1 MSDLRPRTTEQRIRI
16 LRHSRTPRRG
26 VRLKAA
32 CFFGL
37 LLALMVFSLL
47 LPLRPA
53 DSERERRELTK
64 FPEFSV
70 EALQSGRFFRGIETW
85 FSDTFPGRDSFL
97 DVNKQITSLYGIRTV
112 EVRGELPQGDDIPD
126 KPFTG
131 K

>member
-16 LRHSRTPRRG
+16 LRHSRLPRRG

-32 CFFGL
+32 FFFGL
-37 LLALMVFSLL
+37 LLILMVFSLI
-47 LPLRPA
+47 LPLRPSF
-53 DSERERRELTK
+53 SERERRELTE
-64 FPEFSV
+64 FPEFSL
-70 EALQSGRFFRGIETW
+70 ETLQSGQYFQGIEAW
-85 FSDTFPGRDSFL
+85 FSDTFPGRDFFL
-97 DVNKQITSLYGIRTV
+97 DLNKQLTSLYGVRTV